1 MIYIAEI
8 KYSFADI
15 TAGINLEMVS
25 AGELEI
31 MQGFMPTPFSFVPFN
46 QAGVNQ
52 YEKLM
57 RECYKNKKVSCQKKQ
72 KKQELCE
79 V

>member
-31 MQGFMPTPFSFVPFN
+31 MQIIIHEPFSFMPFN

-52 YEKLM
+52 YQKLM
-57 RECYKNKKVSCQKKQ
+57 SEYYKNKEVSCR